1 MSKLIDRVNSD
12 YRNILEQYS
21 SPYEVYQTLSRGMTN
36 KGCTFGSGPMP
47 LYVKPYFIDGARM
60 PEIRWTTE
68 VLMRIMNKIVEL
80 YYKDDSSKSMF
91 YLSPEETELADI
103 PIGYHNRVQ
112 ITRNDAF
119 MTDDHL
125 MYLEFNADSPGGP
138 MYSDVQGDLI
148 QQSEPFVELCRKY
161 TIGRDLIMWQILR
174 MLMTCY
180 KESGGKKD
188 FPNICISAGPG
199 GGTAPE
205 FHAIIA
211 WLKTMNFNAE
221 FVATTDWS
229 YENGKLTTPEG
240 MEPDI
245 IYRRGW
251 IGDWIEHMEG
261 IKPVVQALRDRKVC
275 MANPLSSTLAANKS
289 VFAVL
294 QRPEILK
301 MFTTEEQKVINEYL
315 PWTRV
320 FEKTNSERHGETID
334 LPQYVAS
341 NKDKFVL
348 KPIDQYGGKDVIVG
362 FATDEAEWLRW
373 CDKACAPE
381 GKFIVQDVVDIPE
394 EDLPVFEGDKL
405 VFKPKKIN
413 VNFYSYGGI
422 YTGGVV
428 RSSDS
433 PVINVHKGGGMTP
446 IMFVDGERG

>member
-1 MSKLIDRVNSD
+1 MSRLIDRVNSD
-12 YRNILEQYS
+12 YRKILERHPA
-21 SPYEVYQTLSRGMTN
+21 PYEMYQTLTRGMTE

-68 VLMRIMNKIVEL
+68 VLMRIMNKIIEL
-80 YYKDDSSKSMF
+80 YYTDESSKAMF

-103 PIGYHNRVQ
+103 PVGYHNRVQ

-119 MTDDHL
+119 MTDDKL

-138 MYSDVQGDLI
+138 MYSDVQGHLI
-148 QQSEPFVELCRKY
+148 QQSKPFVELCKKY

-180 KESGGKKD
+180 RESGGNKD

-199 GGTAPE
+199 GGTTPE

-221 FVATTDWS
+221 FVATTDWT
-229 YENGKLTTPEG
+229 YENGHLTSPG
-240 MEPDI
+240 GIEPDI

-251 IGDWIEHMEG
+251 IGDWIENMDG
-261 IKPVVQALRDRKVC
+261 IKPIVRALRDRKVC
-275 MANPLSSTLAANKS
+275 LVNPLCSTLAANKS
-289 VFAVL
+289 IFAVL
-294 QRPEILK
+294 QRPEIIK
-301 MFTTEEQKVINEYL
+301 MFTDEEQKVIHEYL

-320 FEKTNSERHGETID
+320 FEKTRMDRAGEMID
-334 LPQYVAS
+334 LPEYVAA

-362 FATDEAEWLRW
+362 FATKESEWLQW
-373 CDKACAPE
+373 CDKACAPR
-381 GKFIVQDVVDIPE
+381 GKFVVQDVVEIPE
-394 EDLPVFEGDKL
+394 EDLPVFEDEKL
-405 VFKPKKIN
+405 VFAPKKIN
-413 VNFYSYGGI
+413 VNFYCYGGI

-446 IMFVDGERG
+446 IMFVDGER

>member
-1 MSKLIDRVNSD
+1 MSRLIEQVNAD
-12 YRNILEQYS
+12 FQRILEKHPN
-21 SPYEVYQTLSRGMTN
+21 PYEVYQTLSKGMSDN
-36 KGCTFGSGPMP
+36 GCTFGSGPMP

-68 VLMRIMNKIVEL
+68 VLMRVMNKIAEM
-80 YYKDDSSKSMF
+80 YDKDDSSKAMF
-91 YLSPEETELADI
+91 YLSPQETELADV
-103 PIGYHNRVQ
+103 PVGYHNRIQ

-119 MTDDHL
+119 LTEDML
-125 MYLEFNADSPGGP
+125 YYIEFNADSPGGP
-138 MYSDVQGDLI
+138 MYSDVQGHLI
-148 QQSEPFVELCRKY
+148 QQSEPFIELCKKY

-180 KESGGKKD
+180 REWGGKKD

-199 GGTAPE
+199 GGTTPE

-211 WLKTMNFNAE
+211 WLKRMNFNAE
-221 FVATTDWS
+221 FVGTTEWT
-229 YENGKLTTPEG
+229 YANGKLTTPGG
-240 MEPDI
+240 MQPDI

-251 IGDWIEHMEG
+251 IGDWIEHMDG
-261 IKPVVQALRDRKVC
+261 IKPIIKALRDRKVC
-275 MANPLSSTLAANKS
+275 MVNPLSSTLAANKS

-301 MFTTEEQKVINEYL
+301 LFTDEEQGVIRKYL

-320 FEKTNSERHGETID
+320 FEKGKTERHGKTID
-334 LPQYVAS
+334 LPDYVGK
-341 NKDKFVL
+341 NKDLFVL

-362 FATDEAEWLRW
+362 FATSDADWQTW
-373 CDKACAPE
+373 CDKACAPK
-381 GKFIVQDVVDIPE
+381 GKFIVQDVVPIPE
-394 EDLPVFEGDKL
+394 EALPIFQDEKL
-405 VFKPKKIN
+405 VFASKKIN
-413 VNFYSYGGI
+413 VNFYCYGGI

-446 IMFVDGERG
+446 VMYVDGIRK